1 MLRYLLGTEEPD
13 RRTVARALAGLR
25 IAAGLLW
32 LFNVNWKRPPDFGR
46 DSGRDL
52 YRYVQDAIDHP
63 VFPPYSWIIQHV
75 VQPAFIPFGWGV
87 LVAETVLAALLLT
100 GTYTRLAALLGI
112 VQSGA
117 IALSVLLTP
126 GEWPWSYYLMIAIH
140 MVLFVGS
147 AGRVWG
153 VDGVRAAAAE
163 GRGAGAAATQ
173 LRTWGLALG
182 AVGVVAGAVAVFSSP
197 VTLGA
202 PSFQLSLG
210 AYNVTGGL
218 LLAVVGALMV
228 AGARVRRAPLAF
240 AAAAVAL
247 IGLGTIWAQTA
258 MQSSVWLGANLT
270 AAALFATAAVAA
282 AGCARYLGRTDESI
296 RPDGSGARAHAD
308 RAHG

>member
-126 GEWPWSYYLMIAIH
+126 GEWPWSYYLMIVIH
-140 MVLFVGS
+140 AVLFVGS

-163 GRGAGAAATQ
+163 GRGGGAAATQ
-173 LRTWGLALG
+173 LRTWGMVLG
-182 AVGVVAGAVAVFSSP
+182 AVGVVAGAVAVFSST

-210 AYNVTGGL
+210 AYNVVGGV

-228 AGARVRRAPLAF
+228 AGARVGRAPLAF

-247 IGLGTIWAQTA
+247 ISLATIWAQTA

-282 AGCARYLGRTDESI
+282 GGCARYLGRTDESI
-296 RPDGSGARAHAD
+296 RPEGAGARAQAD
-308 RAHG
+308 RARG

>member
-46 DSGRDL
+46 GGGRDL

-75 VQPAFIPFGWGV
+75 VQPAFVPFGWGV
-87 LVAETVLAALLLT
+87 LVTETALAALLLT
-100 GTYTRLAALLGI
+100 GTFTRLAALLGI

-126 GEWPWSYYLMIAIH
+126 GEWPWSYYLMIATH
-140 MVLFVGS
+140 VVLFVGS

-153 VDGVRAAAAE
+153 LDGVRAAAAE
-163 GRGAGAAATQ
+163 GRGGALAATQ
-173 LRTWGLALG
+173 LRTWGLGLA
-182 AVGVVAGAVAVFSSP
+182 AVGVVAAAVAVFSSP
-197 VTLGA
+197 ATLGA
-202 PSFQLSLG
+202 PSFQLSFG
-210 AYNVTGGL
+210 AYNVVGGAV
-218 LLAVVGALMV
+218 LALVGALMV
-228 AGARVRRAPLAF
+228 AAARVGRAPLAF

-247 IGLGTIWAQTA
+247 ISLATIWAQTA

-270 AAALFATAAVAA
+270 AAALFATGAVAA
-282 AGCARYLGRTDESI
+282 VGYATHLGRTDGST
-296 RPDGSGARAHAD
+296 RPDGAPVLGR
-308 RAHG
+308 RRPAHG